1 MKVVF
6 WILSLNINDASLGV
20 SISVTVRREWRPD
33 LLLWSLFCKLRIKG
47 VKAQDK
53 KLEAKGFGSKDF
65 TALLLLKYTFF
76 NSKTIIQIVQCVDRL
91 LWWTDVMLK
100 WFSISAD
107 KIPSYNSPMT
117 SRYISKTHYTEQSPS
132 WEGDSSLVSQEI
144 PRILYNPKVNY
155 HIHKGP
161 PPVPT
166 LRDSSPIQAASSPVL
181 EDPSDLPTKTLRAP
195 LLSPAVATS
204 SAHIILDLITR
215 IIFDD

>member
-1 MKVVF
+1 
-6 WILSLNINDASLGV
+6 
-20 SISVTVRREWRPD
+20 
-33 LLLWSLFCKLRIKG
+33 
-47 VKAQDK
+47 
-53 KLEAKGFGSKDF
+53 
-65 TALLLLKYTFF
+65 
-76 NSKTIIQIVQCVDRL
+76 
-91 LWWTDVMLK
+91 
-100 WFSISAD
+100 
-107 KIPSYNSPMT
+107 MT